1 MIDLHTHIL
10 PNVDDGS
17 SSLEES
23 LALLRMLASQGVTLT
38 AATPHFYATS
48 DTPEQFFLRR
58 ESAWKQ
64 LSGAMESGMPCVLLG
79 AEVAF
84 YRNISQM
91 QQLERFCIGSS
102 RLLLIEM
109 PFEPWSERVLA
120 ETLEISER
128 GIQVMLAH
136 VERYFRFQRAD
147 VWQRLSDRG
156 VCMQTNANAL
166 FRMASAGKTLRMLR
180 RGMIQFLASDCHNL
194 KTRPPRMQEAARRLS
209 WRLGDDFTADFFR
222 REEQLLREGCA
233 WYV

>member
-48 DTPEQFFLRR
+48 DKPEQFFLRR
-58 ESAWKQ
+58 ESAWQQ
-64 LSGAMESGMPCVLLG
+64 LSAAMESGMPCVLLG

-102 RLLLIEM
+102 RLLLLEM
-109 PFEPWSERVLA
+109 PGGDA
-120 ETLEISER
+120 
-128 GIQVMLAH
+128 GN
-136 VERYFRFQRAD
+136 FRARD
-147 VWQRLSDRG
+147 SGG
-156 VCMQTNANAL
+156 VCSCGAV
-166 FRMASAGKTLRMLR
+166 FPVSA
-180 RGMIQFLASDCHNL
+180 RGYV
-194 KTRPPRMQEAARRLS
+194 AAA
-209 WRLGDDFTADFFR
+209 F
-222 REEQLLREGCA
+222 
-233 WYV
+233 